1 MKKIIKLTESDLTRI
16 VKRIIKENNTKMDL
30 IGTIKDEGFNSTAEM
45 VGGAEN
51 LMKLLGVKS
60 PMDFL
65 HLFDNLEVVRS
76 EKSQYWTLFR
86 HKPNDNVMFYDRRD
100 DDIYISDDEIWLI
113 LTYYFDLS
121 YTESHSLIM
130 EWLNEV
136 YNFEKV
142 TPMSKSRLMRM
153 GWMRSTI

>member
-16 VKRIIKENNTKMDL
+16 VKRVIKENDVKTSL
-30 IGTIKDEGFNSTAEM
+30 IDTIKNEGFKSASEM

-51 LMKLLGVKS
+51 LMKLLDIKS
-60 PMDFL
+60 PMGFL

-86 HKPNDNVMFYDRRD
+86 HKPNDNVMLYDRRD
-100 DDIYISDDEIWLI
+100 DDIYMSDDEIWLI
-113 LTYYFDLS
+113 LTYYFNLS

-142 TPMSKSRLMRM
+142 TPMSKSRVMRM
-153 GWMRSTI
+153 GWMRHTI